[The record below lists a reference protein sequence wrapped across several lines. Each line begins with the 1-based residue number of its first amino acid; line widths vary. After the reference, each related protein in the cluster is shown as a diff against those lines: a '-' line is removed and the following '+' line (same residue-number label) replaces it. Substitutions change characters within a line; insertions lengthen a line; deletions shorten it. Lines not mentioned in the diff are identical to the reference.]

1 MVLFAVVSGSRDVR
15 GGVPVAASST
25 VRETFGLSAIVVDMN
40 LTKQT
45 CNLIEETYM
54 AGEIK
59 ALLFDV
65 FGTVVDWRNIVARE
79 ARSFLERHT
88 SDIDAFVFADAWR
101 ALYAPAMEEVRS
113 GRRQFVRLDI
123 LHREN
128 LDRVLSSLLASE

>member
-1 MVLFAVVSGSRDVR
+1 
-15 GGVPVAASST
+15 
-25 VRETFGLSAIVVDMN
+25 MN